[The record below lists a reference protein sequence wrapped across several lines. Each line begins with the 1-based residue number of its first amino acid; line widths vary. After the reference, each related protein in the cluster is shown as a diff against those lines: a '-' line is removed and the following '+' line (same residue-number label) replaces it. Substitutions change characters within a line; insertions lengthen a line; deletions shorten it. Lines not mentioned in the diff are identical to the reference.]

1 MLKYKLINMRFLVYH
16 LSIVIKEKIEDFFI
30 KFLVIIFV
38 NYGVQ
43 IKDKYNKNEMT
54 VKVCI

>member
-1 MLKYKLINMRFLVYH
+1 MLKYNLINIRFPVYL

>member
-1 MLKYKLINMRFLVYH
+1 MLKYSLINMRCLVYL

-30 KFLVIIFV
+30 KFLVLIIV

-43 IKDKYNKNEMT
+43 IRDKYNKNEMT
-54 VKVCI
+54 VRVCI